1 MNVRDP
7 RMALKRLRMPQNA
20 LWRASGKCFG
30 GIPESIWEKCYKLA
44 KTATITVFMICC
56 KKYNIQKWLN
66 NRECTMYVVKITTDF
81 YEISI
86 AFLKWACYD
95 EDSSNQEQKGQTKMH
110 LNIRLE

>member
-1 MNVRDP
+1 
-7 RMALKRLRMPQNA
+7 
-20 LWRASGKCFG
+20 
-30 GIPESIWEKCYKLA
+30 
-44 KTATITVFMICC
+44 
-56 KKYNIQKWLN
+56 
-66 NRECTMYVVKITTDF
+66 MYVVKITTDF